1 MKSREGTAPGSN
13 PSRWQCVSG
22 VPESRTERAHSTHPA
37 APRETAKHVQVVYHT
52 LCNEKSPARPPPKK
66 NPQFNCIL
74 LGMSSEEPTPKR
86 KPAVEDRS
94 TTSHPGN
101 FFIFFISL
109 GFFSPLTA
117 SWFSHLNQLAVGNGV
132 LSARHHIASSIHSI
146 FLSLGS
152 NKEALP
158 RAGVHRNSKKANTG
172 PKVCRSLSR
181 VSSFPQE

>member
-1 MKSREGTAPGSN
+1 MS
-13 PSRWQCVSG
+13 Q
-22 VPESRTERAHSTHPA
+22 ESQRVGQRAHSTHPA
-37 APRETAKHVQVVYHT
+37 VPRETARHVQVVYHT
-52 LCNEKSPARPPPKK
+52 LCNEKSPACPPPK

-132 LSARHHIASSIHSI
+132 LSARHHITSSIHSI

-152 NKEALP
+152 NKEAFHGLGYTGIP
-158 RAGVHRNSKKANTG
+158 RRQIQA
-172 PKVCRSLSR
+172 PKYVGHCLGFPLSLRSD
-181 VSSFPQE
+181 VSSPLSPHK